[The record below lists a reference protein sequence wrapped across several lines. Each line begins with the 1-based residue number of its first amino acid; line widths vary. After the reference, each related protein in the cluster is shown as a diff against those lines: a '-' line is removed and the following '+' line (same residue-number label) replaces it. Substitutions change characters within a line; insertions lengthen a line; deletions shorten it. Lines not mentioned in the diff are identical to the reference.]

1 MQVALLVFKFV
12 EVSTGQ
18 ELCRPLKVSAIG
30 KYPFITVNQECI
42 DFEELLIGKSLT
54 KEIAVTN
61 SSPVP
66 TSFTIESI
74 SDDGKDQSINLSMT
88 QGSLL
93 PHETE
98 KIQVTYTP
106 TIQDIATCTY
116 FKVASAGGNTLSF
129 HCKGMALGFDV
140 ELSSKSLHFG
150 EVQVDTETN
159 RILNVIN
166 NSDLATQFQLGTDQ
180 NNIFSF
186 SQTVGTVKPH
196 SSTRIVVNFS
206 PKRTGNYY
214 ERVFCIVRGHK
225 VLFMDLIG
233 TCFDI
238 LTKPIPLMQ
247 RHIDI
252 YRHKV
257 TMGNLNKVY
266 PKKASD
272 ASQSSL
278 HDIDIQYEIPIDDPS
293 QVALHK
299 EML

>member
-1 MQVALLVFKFV
+1 M
-12 EVSTGQ
+12 
-18 ELCRPLKVSAIG
+18 
-30 KYPFITVNQECI
+30 
-42 DFEELLIGKSLT
+42 
-54 KEIAVTN
+54 
-61 SSPVP
+61 
-66 TSFTIESI
+66 
-74 SDDGKDQSINLSMT
+74 
-88 QGSLL
+88 
-93 PHETE
+93 
-98 KIQVTYTP
+98 
-106 TIQDIATCTY
+106 
-116 FKVASAGGNTLSF
+116 
-129 HCKGMALGFDV
+129 
-140 ELSSKSLHFG
+140 
-150 EVQVDTETN
+150 
-159 RILNVIN
+159 NVIN
-166 NSDLATQFQLGTDQ
+166 NSDLPTQFQLGTDQ
-180 NNIFSF
+180 NNLFSF

-225 VLFMDLIG
+225 ILFMDLIG

-257 TMGNLNKVY
+257 TMGSLNKLY
-266 PKKASD
+266 SKKTSE

-299 EML
+299 EMLQSFTSAQRDVQLSCEQIDFAFTHSGRLSEPKSVTIENKFSFPVRVDWTLLDVFDKTSNKFVKNPFCIKPAQ